1 MLIGTFQD
9 SCSQH
14 PHPCGEP
21 LLTHTSTGGPP
32 ILAGSFGSVSAGVAA
47 PFLWVLVCTRF
58 CLCPPRLESLFPP
71 SPMEVLYSNPTGLQ
85 GQIPWGLPVPL
96 SDPQPGRPDL
106 GFRTFAT
113 VGELPWYYYSPVCEP
128 PTQWVWDLIL
138 S

>member
-1 MLIGTFQD
+1 MIGLMVTSKGLMPMGTFQD

-32 ILAGSFGSVSAGVAA
+32 ILAGSFGSVSCGVAA

-71 SPMEVLYSNPTGLQ
+71 VLWKSCN
-85 GQIPWGLPVPL
+85 QIPLAFKVRFPGDTQSFCQIPSLGGL
-96 SDPQPGRPDL
+96 
-106 GFRTFAT
+106 T
-113 VGELPWYYYSPVCEP
+113 
-128 PTQWVWDLIL
+128 
-138 S
+138 